1 MLRARP
7 SPRPWRSSTS
17 SYINSTPIFL
27 SVVFADFSTDDVPAR
42 KFRATRL
49 TERILTKLITDEIL
63 HLVYRAQE
71 QLGCEGCEQNWA
83 SQWDHACLFFGLNP
97 VCRMEHFV
105 PEYIDEAMQSLD
117 TNRVLSTFQA
127 VAALLGA
134 ESFIGDEVDSRTE
147 LNTMIV
153 DILNDWRAVPEDV
166 SISFYSPLFDKTSEL
181 IQHVVESM

>member
-1 MLRARP
+1 
-7 SPRPWRSSTS
+7 
-17 SYINSTPIFL
+17 
-27 SVVFADFSTDDVPAR
+27 
-42 KFRATRL
+42 
-49 TERILTKLITDEIL
+49 
-63 HLVYRAQE
+63 
-71 QLGCEGCEQNWA
+71 
-83 SQWDHACLFFGLNP
+83 
-97 VCRMEHFV
+97 MEHFV

-181 IQHVVESM
+181 IQQVVESM